1 MRQCLKM
8 AKKLIMDNTFVQI
21 GTFNFITDP
30 EVPLFEN
37 ELLEAGINYQIR
49 NKGILSQDPL
59 LSIPI
64 GGVQFF
70 VQEADAEAATALY
83 QTFLETHG
91 INTGDTKMGKGCIFA
106 LVATILLI
114 VIGLL
119 YIALQ

>member
-1 MRQCLKM
+1 M
-8 AKKLIMDNTFVQI
+8 AKKLNMENTFVQI

-37 ELLEAGINYQIR
+37 ELREAGIPYQIR
-49 NKGILSQDPL
+49 NKGILGQDPL

-70 VQEADAEAATALY
+70 VQQQDAPEATALY
-83 QTFLETHG
+83 RAFLETHG
-91 INTGDTKMGKGCIFA
+91 INTGDTKMGKGCVFA
-106 LVATILLI
+106 LIAGILLI

-119 YIALQ
+119 YLAIRL